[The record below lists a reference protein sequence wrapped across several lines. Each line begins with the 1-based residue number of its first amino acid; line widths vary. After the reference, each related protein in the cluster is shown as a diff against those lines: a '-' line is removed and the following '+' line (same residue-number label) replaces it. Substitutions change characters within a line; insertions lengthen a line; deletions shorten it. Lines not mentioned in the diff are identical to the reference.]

1 MPSSSKS
8 REDKL
13 RDMDSG
19 LTAVDVFA
27 GAGGATAG
35 LKAAGFR
42 VVAAVELDAMACRTY
57 RLNHPDTALI
67 ERDVRQVSGADL
79 LRAAGLGKG
88 ETTLLQA
95 CPPCQTWSSLG
106 SASID
111 DPRNQLVS
119 VVSDLIR
126 KLRPHAFVIEN
137 VPGLR
142 TDSRLTA
149 LVADAERER
158 YRVRAYLVD
167 AQDIGVPQRRR
178 RLIVLGIR
186 SRRRVPLPESLLDLL
201 PDGFDRRE
209 RTVREAIGHLPA
221 PGIGGDELHRGR
233 KLTDIVMRRVEAIPA
248 GGRRTDLPK
257 HLQLECHRK
266 LKGRVATGSYG
277 RMAADDI
284 APTLTTRCTTP
295 SCGSYIHPWENRGIT
310 LREAALLQTFPAG
323 YAFSGDYGAIERQI
337 GNAIPVRLAQA
348 AATAA
353 RELLVS
359 AS

>member
-1 MPSSSKS
+1 MDPS
-8 REDKL
+8 
-13 RDMDSG
+13 

-42 VVAAVELDAMACRTY
+42 VVAAVEFDATACRTY

-67 ERDVRQVSGADL
+67 ERDVRRVSGAEL
-79 LRAAGLGKG
+79 LRAAGMRKG

-106 SASID
+106 SASVD

-126 KLRPHAFVIEN
+126 QLRPHAFVIEN

-142 TDSRLTA
+142 SDARLDVLIA
-149 LVADAERER
+149 EAERQR

-167 AQDIGVPQRRR
+167 ARHVGVPQRRR

-186 SRRRVPLPESLLDLL
+186 GRRRVPLPESLLDLL
-201 PDGFDRRE
+201 PTGFDRRA

-221 PGIGGDELHRGR
+221 PGSGDDELHRGR
-233 KLTDIVMRRVEAIPA
+233 TLTEIVMRRVKAIPA

-257 HLQLECHRK
+257 HLQLVCHQK

-277 RMAADDI
+277 RMAANDV

-295 SCGSYIHPWENRGIT
+295 ACGSYIHPWEDRGIT

-323 YAFSGDYGAIERQI
+323 YAFTGDYGAIERQI
-337 GNAIPVRLAQA
+337 GNAIPVRLAEA

-353 RELLVS
+353 RVLLAS
-359 AS
+359 ASDGLGK